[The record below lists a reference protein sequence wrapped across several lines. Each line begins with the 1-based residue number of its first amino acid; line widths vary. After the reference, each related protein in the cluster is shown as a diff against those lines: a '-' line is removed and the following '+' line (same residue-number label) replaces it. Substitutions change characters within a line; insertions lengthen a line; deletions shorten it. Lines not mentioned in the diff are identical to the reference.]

1 MAIMRI
7 NKFLLGLSVA
17 MMASSVAVAQTDTL
31 QGSGIRVRK
40 DASLGQRDPSYSR
53 DTVTPATAVE
63 TPTPGYSAGDVEMT
77 FTGWGDGNMIHY
89 VIVGDSMEV
98 ELARLADTR
107 AGSAAVRELATML
120 VTDHSAYLAEDLEMA
135 KDEDLGR
142 TPHPSDNTLSRLTN
156 AWNELSGLTGSA
168 FDRAFLRHIAMKH
181 QSSIAAYR
189 TLEPSARDD
198 DLEKLLE
205 ERVPMLERH
214 LNRAREIAGTLGV
227 ELHMTTPSGQTTGT
241 TRYPN

>member
-1 MAIMRI
+1 MRI
-7 NKFLLGLSVA
+7 SKVLLGVGVA
-17 MMASSVAVAQTDTL
+17 MTMGSAALAQTDTL

-40 DASLGQRDPSYSR
+40 DASLSWRDTGAVAARDTGTAVTTSYS
-53 DTVTPATAVE
+53 T
-63 TPTPGYSAGDVEMT
+63 GDVET
-77 FTGWGDGNMIHY
+77 SFAGWVDGNIIHY

-98 ELARLADTR
+98 ELARLAETR
-107 AGSAAVRELATML
+107 AASAEVRDFARML
-120 VTDHSAYLAEDLEMA
+120 LTDHSAYLAEDLEMS

-142 TPHPSDNTLSRLTN
+142 AASPTDYTLTRLTTM
-156 AWNELSGLTGSA
+156 WNELSGLNGSA

-205 ERVPMLERH
+205 DRVPLLERH
-214 LNRAREIAGTLGV
+214 LNRAREIAGTLNV
-227 ELHMTTPSGQTTGT
+227 DLNMTTPSSQTGGT

>member
-1 MAIMRI
+1 MRI
-7 NKFLLGLSVA
+7 SKVLLGLGVA
-17 MMASSVAVAQTDTL
+17 MMASSVAAAQVDTL

-40 DASLGQRDPSYSR
+40 DASLTMR
-53 DTVTPATAVE
+53 DTVSLAVSDTGTVRTPNYA
-63 TPTPGYSAGDVEMT
+63 AGDVDM
-77 FTGWGDGNMIHY
+77 FAGWGDGNIIHY

-98 ELARLADTR
+98 ELARLAETR
-107 AGSAAVRELATML
+107 AASAGVREFARML
-120 VTDHSAYLAEDLEMA
+120 VTDHSAYLAEDLEMN

-142 TPHPSDNTLSRLTN
+142 VPHSNDNTFSRLTN
-156 AWNELSGLTGSA
+156 VWNELSGLNGSA

-205 ERVPMLERH
+205 ARIPLLERH
-214 LNRAREIAGTLGV
+214 LNRAREVAGTLNV
-227 ELHMTTPSGQTTGT
+227 DLNITTPTGQTSGS

>member
-1 MAIMRI
+1 MRMR
-7 NKFLLGLSVA
+7 KTLLGFGVA

-40 DASLGQRDPSYSR
+40 DAWLSTRDTMSVAAR
-53 DTVTPATAVE
+53 DTVTGVDTRTTSYA
-63 TPTPGYSAGDVEMT
+63 AGDVEM
-77 FTGWGDGNMIHY
+77 FRGWNDGNIIHY

-98 ELARLADTR
+98 ELARLAETR
-107 AGSAAVRELATML
+107 AASAEVRDFARML
-120 VTDHSAYLAEDLEMA
+120 VTDHSAYLAKDLEMA

-142 TPHPSDNTLSRLTN
+142 TPHPSDNTFGRLTN
-156 AWNELSGLTGSA
+156 QWNELNGLSGSA

-181 QSSIAAYR
+181 QSSISAYR

-205 ERVPMLERH
+205 ERIPMLERH
-214 LNRAREIAGTLGV
+214 LNRAREVGGTLGV
-227 ELHMTTPSGQTTGT
+227 DLNITTTPTGQSSGS